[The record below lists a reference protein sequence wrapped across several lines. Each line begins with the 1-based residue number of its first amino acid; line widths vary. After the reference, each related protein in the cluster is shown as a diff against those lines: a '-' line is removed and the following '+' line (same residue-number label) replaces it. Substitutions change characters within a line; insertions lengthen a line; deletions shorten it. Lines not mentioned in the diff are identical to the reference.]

1 MNIGNYSN
9 LVVHML
15 RLQNFLREVLLFSF
29 ILTLLIAPVA
39 LQASV
44 EGKLELW
51 FEYAGHQS
59 ALTSVP
65 KIECNR
71 QESSATV
78 NCDLYRSE
86 DGRYWIDRPAPGNY
100 LLRVW
105 LQQGDAELYRE
116 YPFSVTPSTTG
127 PLLVALNRVLE
138 LRLPVESVT
147 ARDARETTC
156 RSYSEYEVPLFTL
169 APSAEVTF
177 AWQALSGSDE
187 YRYKL
192 WRVRCDDDRRIEV
205 TLLGRSRSDEA
216 TLRIPANSSGEYYL
230 FELVATKGAQEIGQ
244 LLLRDPGG
252 GVYANYPLVVVD
264 PLGERDWY
272 PYVVIVFAL
281 PFGLW
286 LAWWLLSGVLMLRSV
301 RGLLWMVT
309 LLIAA
314 TIGYTQRHSLSSWS
328 QQGQKWLHE
337 ALDDQKWYRDP
348 VDDGEYT
355 ASTEITSGSWRGF
368 LVAEGQEPFIGQ
380 GRRAEIAIS
389 FKDKSAVV
397 SYLHQG
403 QWQMVTGNTFSISH
417 SGAGMT
423 LFGHVRDGLNSEL
436 WSITIV
442 DLNAPTLRLMLDRM
456 ITRRKS
462 GGGKDVT
469 ERRRA
474 TGELRHT
481 IP

>member
-1 MNIGNYSN
+1 MR
-9 LVVHML
+9 
-15 RLQNFLREVLLFSF
+15 RLQNFFPEVLFLPF
-29 ILTLLIAPVA
+29 ILTLLIAPVT

-59 ALTSVP
+59 ALTGVP
-65 KIECNR
+65 KIECIR
-71 QESSATV
+71 QDTFATV
-78 NCDLYRSE
+78 NCDLYQSE
-86 DGRYWIDRPAPGNY
+86 DARYWIDRPAPGNY

-105 LQQGDAELYRE
+105 SQQGDAELYRE
-116 YPFSVTPSTTG
+116 YPFSLTPSTTG
-127 PLLVALNRVLE
+127 PLLVALNRVVE
-138 LRLPVESVT
+138 LRLPVESVS
-147 ARDARETTC
+147 AIYARETTC
-156 RSYSEYEVPLFTL
+156 RNYSEYKVPLFTL
-169 APSAEVTF
+169 LPSAEVIF
-177 AWQALSGSDE
+177 AWQALSDSDE
-187 YRYKL
+187 YHYKL

-205 TLLGRSRSDEA
+205 TLLGRSRGDEV
-216 TLRIPANSSGEYYL
+216 TLQIPASSSGEYYL
-230 FELVATKGAQEIGQ
+230 FELVAMKGAQEIGQ
-244 LLLRDPGG
+244 LLLRDPNG

-272 PYVVIVFAL
+272 PYVAVAIAL

-301 RGLLWMVT
+301 RGLLWTIT
-309 LLIAA
+309 LLL
-314 TIGYTQRHSLSSWS
+314 TVSLGYTQRHSLSSWS

-337 ALDDQKWYRDP
+337 VLDDQKWYRDP
-348 VDDGEYT
+348 VEDGEYT
-355 ASTEITSGSWRGF
+355 ASTDVTSGSWHGF
-368 LVAEGQEPFIGQ
+368 LVAEGHEPFIGQ
-380 GRRAEIAIS
+380 GRRTEIAIS
-389 FKDKSAVV
+389 FKDESAMV

-403 QWQMVTGNTFSISH
+403 KWQMVTGDTFSISR
-417 SGAGMT
+417 SGVGMT

-442 DLNAPTLRLMLDRM
+442 DLNAPILSLMLDRM
-456 ITRRKS
+456 TTRRNP
-462 GGGKDVT
+462 GDGKDVT